1 MVYTFCFLEIQ
12 EKTRNTEKNKTNGF
26 YLSLLYLSV
35 LLKTSFPIVNFNVSW
50 QPRMT
55 LLH

>member
-1 MVYTFCFLEIQ
+1 MVFTFCFLEIQ

-35 LLKTSFPIVNFNVSW
+35 LLKHRFQLSTLFSVSF
-50 QPRMT
+50 
-55 LLH
+55 